1 MEDTAFEYSES
12 SALTFEWT
20 LKGLK
25 TLFDSTKGDKKS
37 KVTKSIRFGNN
48 RWQPTPEEKEA
59 ALPHFG
65 KWVREGVYKFSFEL
79 RNLNNVGTS
88 YNSKEAHNHSFTWKT
103 ANWGCVYYNS
113 MPVKTSDAF
122 VIVCTITSS
131 PAKPPAYTIPRQPV
145 PRALLDTVGSLLDD
159 PLYSDV
165 QFIIPKRGQSISN
178 GWKIWASKKLLKRA
192 DYFQTM
198 FSSNFAEG
206 AMDPKDIDQTPRTMT
221 RDIKKSPPQLNILLD
236 EFEDSDNE
244 FDDGDHPDA
253 MAVDS
258 LGSST
263 NGHEEDSMLMLDS
276 HTGDWEGLDA
286 EGVQS
291 TDSHVSSTEIAPSTN
306 VQEPIASTDSSKLT
320 IVVKDA
326 AYTTYRAMLYYI
338 YTDNIVFAPLSSSFI
353 GMSSDGATVAQA
365 DTSLPSTPSE
375 GSQIPSGQRFSH
387 QDTAP
392 MSSRADWIREWMRL
406 NPGRPAPCSAKSI
419 YRIADRLDLTELKE
433 RAAEHITKSLTV
445 ENIAYEVFSPFA
457 AAFETIRKVE
467 IDFFLAHWQEIR
479 ASDTMK
485 HVWLQI
491 RNGRHPGFEE
501 VWPVIVQSL
510 EFKPSKKSK
519 NGE

>member
-1 MEDTAFEYSES
+1 
-12 SALTFEWT
+12 
-20 LKGLK
+20 
-25 TLFDSTKGDKKS
+25 
-37 KVTKSIRFGNN
+37 
-48 RWQPTPEEKEA
+48 
-59 ALPHFG
+59 
-65 KWVREGVYKFSFEL
+65 
-79 RNLNNVGTS
+79 
-88 YNSKEAHNHSFTWKT
+88 
-103 ANWGCVYYNS
+103 

-192 DYFQTM
+192 DYFQTSRQSALTFNSSNKLKNIDFAV

-253 MAVDS
+253 MAIDS

-326 AYTTYRAMLYYI
+326 AYTTYRAMLYYVSQQ
-338 YTDNIVFAPLSSSFI
+338 N
-353 GMSSDGATVAQA
+353 
-365 DTSLPSTPSE
+365 DTSP
-375 GSQIPSGQRFSH
+375 
-387 QDTAP
+387 
-392 MSSRADWIREWMRL
+392 
-406 NPGRPAPCSAKSI
+406 
-419 YRIADRLDLTELKE
+419 
-433 RAAEHITKSLTV
+433 
-445 ENIAYEVFSPFA
+445 
-457 AAFETIRKVE
+457 
-467 IDFFLAHWQEIR
+467 
-479 ASDTMK
+479 
-485 HVWLQI
+485 
-491 RNGRHPGFEE
+491 
-501 VWPVIVQSL
+501 
-510 EFKPSKKSK
+510 K
-519 NGE
+519 NH